1 MLNGTVERRYLMG
14 AGQSISLSPDNL
26 LRGRAGPFTSFARY
40 SPRCPSF
47 IALQDDPDY
56 RRAIADADLA
66 IAASGWG
73 GAILETDPA

>member
-14 AGQSISLSPDNL
+14 AGQSVSLTNCCADAPAHSHHSL
-26 LRGRAGPFTSFARY
+26 GILRGVA
-40 SPRCPSF
+40 SF

-66 IAASGWG
+66 IAASGW
-73 GAILETDPA
+73 AVLFWSLIQR